1 MPVDLGT
8 GATLSIAGATV
19 FTAQYQNLAWDGVE
33 RAVIQ
38 TSHLGTTTAHSFTH
52 GDLYDPG
59 TLSCDLWW
67 DINKTPPFTGS
78 GSTVSVITLTLPVA
92 PTFAVAGTVAASGF
106 VTGIGMAIPLEDMMT
121 QTVNIKFTGT
131 ITFTSATS

>member
-1 MPVDLGT
+1 M
-8 GATLSIAGATV
+8 
-19 FTAQYQNLAWDGVE
+19 FTAQYQNLAWDGIE

-38 TSHLGTTTAHSFTH
+38 TSHLGTTTAHTFVV

-59 TLSCDLWW
+59 TLSADLWW

-106 VTGIGMAIPLEDMMT
+106 VTGIGMAISLEDMMT
-121 QTVNIKFTGT
+121 QQVNIKFTGT